1 MVVLGISETHCAT
14 AAVLRDG
21 AIVGCA
27 SEERFSRLKYDAGYP
42 RLAIDALLR
51 DLALSPS
58 AIDRVVL
65 AGTRIPSYDWMNRVM
80 RDAAYT
86 REYYAVRLDAPR
98 RGLTGR
104 ARKLGAKL
112 GLLDPAPGKAPLPEG
127 PRRFAWCSTSRTGDP
142 AGSSGGSRARST
154 GPSSRRRSASGSTG
168 SRAAP
173 SGSSRNPSWPGR
185 GACASATAASAWPSA
200 AASS

>member
-1 MVVLGISETHCAT
+1 MLSAHQRAVPGPTGTRGRDRGTTRHACAAPLRLGSTWGRSVRCP
-14 AAVLRDG
+14 
-21 AIVGCA
+21 
-27 SEERFSRLKYDAGYP
+27 RLKNDAGYP

-127 PRRFAWCSTSRTGDP
+127 
-142 AGSSGGSRARST
+142 AR
-154 GPSSRRRSASGSTG
+154 
-168 SRAAP
+168 RAAVTTHLGIDADRV
-173 SGSSRNPSWPGR
+173 SFVDHHT
-185 GACASATAASAWPSA
+185 C
-200 AASS
+200 

>member
-14 AAVLRDG
+14 AAGLRDG

-27 SEERFSRLKYDAGYP
+27 SGERFSRLKNDAGYP

-98 RGLTGR
+98 RGPTGR
-104 ARKLGAKL
+104 PPKPGPKLG
-112 GLLDPAPGKAPLPEG
+112 PLHP
-127 PRRFAWCSTSRTGDP
+127 PP
-142 AGSSGGSRARST
+142 
-154 GPSSRRRSASGSTG
+154 
-168 SRAAP
+168 
-173 SGSSRNPSWPGR
+173 
-185 GACASATAASAWPSA
+185 ATA
-200 AASS
+200 